1 MVFHRING
9 GSEMIEHEPQP
20 EDYATQADY
29 EAALDAY
36 EYAAAI
42 EEMERDGM

>member
-1 MVFHRING
+1 
-9 GSEMIEHEPQP
+9 MIEHEPQP

-36 EYAAAI
+36 EYADAI

>member
-1 MVFHRING
+1 MT
-9 GSEMIEHEPQP
+9 EHEPQP
-20 EDYATQADY
+20 EEYATQDEY
-29 EAALDAY
+29 EAALAAY

>member
-1 MVFHRING
+1 MT
-9 GSEMIEHEPQP
+9 EHEPQP
-20 EDYATQADY
+20 EDYATREEY

-36 EYAAAI
+36 EYADAI

>member
-1 MVFHRING
+1 MTV
-9 GSEMIEHEPQP
+9 HEPKP
-20 EDYATQADY
+20 EDYATQDEY

-36 EYAAAI
+36 EYAVAI